1 MGEIIDAKKAIRG
14 AFITNGF
21 TVGALIARLPDFK
34 IRFEL
39 STGEV
44 GRLLFCSAFG
54 VLLTL
59 AVIGKI
65 IAKQG
70 SRPIAI
76 FGSLLSALALIPIAL
91 ANSVP
96 VFAIALFFWGIS
108 ITVQDVAMNSHA
120 ATLEHET
127 GRKLMSGFHAIFS
140 CGALLGGFV
149 GGIASQ
155 FKISIATQCYLVA
168 IIFLSIVALLKDH
181 WLPAHIDQHSYE
193 EKKRHKRPAI
203 FIFIGLLG
211 LASTVNEGAA
221 GDWGGILAR
230 ETFGASPFLATLPYI
245 FFNIAMVTGRF
256 SGDFLMERF
265 GTYKIL
271 IRAGLITGI
280 GLSTGLLIGNIYSQI
295 FAWFAIGAGMSVVIP
310 AVFSTGANIARERF
324 VGKIAP
330 SEGVAIVSGISYFG
344 FLAAPPMLG
353 YIAQAI
359 TLRWAMMIPAVL
371 AIALAIGSRALKN

>member
-1 MGEIIDAKKAIRG
+1 MDVSRVKLAIRS

-34 IRFEL
+34 IRFDL
-39 STGEV
+39 TTGEV

-59 AVIGKI
+59 GFIGKI
-65 IAKQG
+65 IAKNG

-76 FGSLLSALALIPIAL
+76 IGSLYSALALIPIAL

-96 VFAIALFFWGIS
+96 LFAVALFIWGS
-108 ITVQDVAMNSHA
+108 AITVQDVAMNSHA

-140 CGALLGGFV
+140 CGALLGGFS

-155 FKISIATQCYLVA
+155 LSITISKQCFLVA
-168 IIFLSIVALLKDH
+168 ICFLIIVTLFKSY
-181 WLPAHIDQHSYE
+181 WLPSGIDQHPYE
-193 EKKRHKRPAI
+193 EKKKHKRPAI
-203 FIFIGLLG
+203 FFFIGLLG

-230 ETFGASPFLATLPYI
+230 ETFGATPFLATLPYI
-245 FFNIAMVTGRF
+245 FFNVAMVTGRF
-256 SGDFLMERF
+256 SGDYLMERF

-271 IRAGLITGI
+271 FRAGLITGI
-280 GLSTGLLIGNIYSQI
+280 GLSTGLIIGNICSQI
-295 FAWFAIGAGMSVVIP
+295 LAWFAIGAGMSVVIP
-310 AVFSTGANIARERF
+310 AVFSTGANIARDRF
-324 VGKIAP
+324 AGKIAP

-344 FLAAPPMLG
+344 FLAAPPTLG

-359 TLRWAMMIPAVL
+359 TLRWAMLIPAAL
-371 AIALAIGSRALKN
+371 AIALAFGSRALKN

>member
-1 MGEIIDAKKAIRG
+1 MDLARVKLAIRG

-21 TVGALIARLPDFK
+21 TVGALISRLPDFK

-155 FKISIATQCYLVA
+155 FKISIATQCYVVA
-168 IIFLSIVALLKDH
+168 ITFLLIIFLFKDY
-181 WLPAHIDQHSYE
+181 WLPAQIDQHSYE

-230 ETFGASPFLATLPYI
+230 ETSGASPFLATLPYI

-256 SGDFLMERF
+256 SGDYLMERF

-271 IRAGLITGI
+271 FRAGLITGI
-280 GLSTGLLIGNIYSQI
+280 GLSTGLIIGNIYSQI
-295 FAWFAIGAGMSVVIP
+295 LSWFAIGAGMSVVIP
-310 AVFSTGANIARERF
+310 AVFSTGANIARDRF
-324 VGKIAP
+324 AGKIAP

-344 FLAAPPMLG
+344 FLAAPPTLG

-359 TLRWAMMIPAVL
+359 TLRWAMLIPAAL
-371 AIALAIGSRALKN
+371 AIALAFGSRALKN